1 MYTYERYLIMVSFLI
16 YSKMSKSSFSH
27 NCPKLDNRVF
37 RHFCRQIIFSTT
49 GELCIYTFFIVYLC
63 NMYHMLIYVLFSQTK
78 NGLNAVLSL
87 NHRSNLCVIFV
98 LFCLKYHAI

>member
-1 MYTYERYLIMVSFLI
+1 MDATTVVTTVPESTLVRSLLRIYFL
-16 YSKMSKSSFSH
+16 
-27 NCPKLDNRVF
+27 PDVAELV
-37 RHFCRQIIFSTT
+37 FSTF

-63 NMYHMLIYVLFSQTK
+63 NMYHMLIYVLFGQIK

-98 LFCLKYHAI
+98 LFRLKYHAI